1 MSALSQ
7 AFDSVIALIK
17 SEEEKMLLPQL
28 ATAIQNV
35 AANPTLINAVAQ
47 GNLLLTEA
55 IADQSKIGQDA
66 LKQLAESV
74 SNAAVAA
81 VPPKAAA

>member
-35 AANPTLINAVAQ
+35 AANPTRSSF
-47 GNLLLTEA
+47 T
-55 IADQSKIGQDA
+55 
-66 LKQLAESV
+66 
-74 SNAAVAA
+74 
-81 VPPKAAA
+81 